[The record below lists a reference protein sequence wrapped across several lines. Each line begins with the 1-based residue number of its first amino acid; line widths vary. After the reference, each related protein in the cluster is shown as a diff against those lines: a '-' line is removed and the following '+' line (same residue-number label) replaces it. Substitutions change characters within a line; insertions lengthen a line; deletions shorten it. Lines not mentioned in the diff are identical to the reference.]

1 MKKITIGIPKAFLY
15 YRYSTLWKTFFENLD
30 CKIIVS
36 KDTTKETI
44 EIGKNYSIDESCLS
58 SKIYLGH
65 VASLKN
71 QCDYLLIPRVSD
83 YGKNEK
89 VCVKFNATYDLV
101 KNLFPNTKI
110 LDYNIEKNKNKFTI
124 LSFLKIGLKVNKNPL
139 KVLFSYFLA
148 KRNYKKE
155 KQKKYNEQSK
165 KIINQKKLKILIV
178 SHPYNIYDNYIG
190 KPIIKKL
197 SSMNI
202 EIIYA
207 DKLNPKISRKYAK
220 KLSPTLYWTYSKELI
235 GSVAYYKDLVDGVIF
250 LTAFPCGPDS
260 LVNELL
266 LRKIDDMPMSNI
278 LIDELTASAGL
289 ETRLE
294 SFVDIIEERRKKYG
308 TKPKK

>member
-1 MKKITIGIPKAFLY
+1 M
-15 YRYSTLWKTFFENLD
+15 
-30 CKIIVS
+30 
-36 KDTTKETI
+36 
-44 EIGKNYSIDESCLS
+44 CLS
-58 SKIYLGH
+58 LKIFLGH
-65 VASLKN
+65 IAYLKDK
-71 QCDYLLIPRVSD
+71 CDYILIPRVSN

-110 LDYNIEKNKNKFTI
+110 LDYNIEKNKNRFTI
-124 LSFLKIGLKVNKNPL
+124 LSFLKIGLKINKNPL
-139 KVLFSYFLA
+139 KVLFSYFIA

-155 KQKKYNEQSK
+155 NQKKYNEQIK
-165 KIINQKKLKILIV
+165 KISNQKKLKILIV

-190 KPIIKKL
+190 TPIIKKL
-197 SSMNI
+197 ASMNI

-220 KLSPTLYWTYSKELI
+220 VLSPTLYWTYSKELI
-235 GSVAYYKDLVDGVIF
+235 GSVAYYKESIDGIIF

-266 LRKIDDMPMSNI
+266 LRKIDDIPMTNI

-308 TKPKK
+308 TNLPK